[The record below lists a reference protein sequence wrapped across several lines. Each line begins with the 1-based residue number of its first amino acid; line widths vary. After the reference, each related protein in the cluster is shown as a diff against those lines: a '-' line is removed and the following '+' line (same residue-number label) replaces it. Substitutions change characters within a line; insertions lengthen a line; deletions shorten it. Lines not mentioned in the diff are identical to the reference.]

1 MEQCGWRDM
10 RKSSTDRV
18 WGKHMSRSFI
28 YGCEKEE
35 MRWRESRMTACGWIR
50 EVERRNTIGDGT
62 TMGIFGKAGYK
73 EGWRLEM
80 KLGVS

>member
-1 MEQCGWRDM
+1 
-10 RKSSTDRV
+10 
-18 WGKHMSRSFI
+18 
-28 YGCEKEE
+28 
-35 MRWRESRMTACGWIR
+35 MTACGWIR